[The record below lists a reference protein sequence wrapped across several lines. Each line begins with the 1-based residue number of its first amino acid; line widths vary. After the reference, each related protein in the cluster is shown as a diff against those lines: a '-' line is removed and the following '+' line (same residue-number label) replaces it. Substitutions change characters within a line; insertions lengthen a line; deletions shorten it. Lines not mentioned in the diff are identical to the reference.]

1 MSHAKDAV
9 KLRPDDM
16 KNNIPG
22 PGGEQFHTGL
32 LRGELKVEFY
42 VPQNEDLQQP
52 HSRDECYVITHG
64 SGKFQMGSDIVPFET
79 GDFLFVPAGL
89 EHRFF
94 DFGDSLETWVI
105 FYGPEGGERVEQ

>member
-42 VPQNEDLQQP
+42 VPQNEDLQ
-52 HSRDECYVITHG
+52 
-64 SGKFQMGSDIVPFET
+64 
-79 GDFLFVPAGL
+79 
-89 EHRFF
+89 
-94 DFGDSLETWVI
+94 
-105 FYGPEGGERVEQ
+105 